1 MESKISESSSSTNP
15 SPIQEKR
22 IVVICATFIMAL
34 AIYYAYQWV
43 MFNKPPLLDGDGFM
57 RLVRIMD
64 LYTTHDW
71 YNCVIARDNYPYGDY
86 VAWTRP
92 LDIMM
97 MILTY
102 PIHWI
107 SSMSFKDSL
116 FWVNFFW
123 GPLLLIIT
131 LWIMVWAIRP
141 LKLSS
146 KANALVV
153 LCFSLS
159 NLIIIGYGPGRGDHH
174 GLLITWY
181 VTIIG
186 LGLRLSSNFNHPHYA
201 QLLGLCV
208 GFGLWISPE
217 TMAGIVCVYLSFVM
231 YWMNTRNSM
240 DGLNVIHYSI
250 PHALLMMVV
259 GMISEHPLHS
269 LLVVE
274 HDRLSIVH
282 CVLLTF
288 GWVVNYFIRMIKPYS
303 KRDKM
308 TWCIMGGIFI
318 LTMMEIVFP
327 GFYKGPM
334 ASVDPHIKSI
344 WFDQVQEIK
353 PLYRFSI
360 ASCIMMSVITLF
372 IMRFLKKTKDHLT
385 IKNFFLINV
394 IGFFILTMLASRWE
408 YYWAA
413 IVPICVGFIYNIHAR
428 GNGRIPFFA
437 IIIALI
443 GLKPIMNNVLT
454 YFSINDYFK
463 KDDIHLPNHHAC
475 EYRLK
480 QWVSNSNDLKILGD
494 DPRTV
499 LFIYPMMYLSSPLL
513 WNTNHR
519 TVGSPY
525 THNVHGIYDNYAFF
539 NSNNWDQSMKIIK
552 QRHISAI
559 VMCPIKNNKNY
570 TVLNDLMNGK
580 VPSHFKKIDLGE
592 GAFIY
597 SIEKENRL
605 DRIFNSLN
613 KTHHFEK

>member
-1 MESKISESSSSTNP
+1 MSKSLSSTNP
-15 SPIQEKR
+15 SPIHEKS

-282 CVLLTF
+282 CVLLTL

-334 ASVDPHIKSI
+334 ASVNPHIKSI

-353 PLYRFSI
+353 PLYKISLLSTIINALITISI
-360 ASCIMMSVITLF
+360 LKFLMKKNKNNTFDSFF
-372 IMRFLKKTKDHLT
+372 I
-385 IKNFFLINV
+385 INLG
-394 IGFFILTMLASRWE
+394 GFFILTMLASRWE
-408 YYWAA
+408 YYWAT
-413 IVPICVGFIYNIHAR
+413 IVPICVGYLYHAYFPH
-428 GNGRIPFFA
+428 NPRIPFYA
-437 IIIALI
+437 IIV
-443 GLKPIMNNVLT
+443 GLCVMESGAELSFNTMLHPMN
-454 YFSINDYFK
+454 SIQKNKMELEQKCK
-463 KDDIHLPNHHAC
+463 K
-475 EYRLK
+475 RLK
-480 QWVSNSNDLKILGD
+480 QWVNSPKELSILGD
-494 DPRTV
+494 EPRTI
-499 LFIYPMMYLSSPLL
+499 LFTFPLIHL
-513 WNTNHR
+513 GPSLLFWTNHR
-519 TVGSPY
+519 TVGSGF

-539 NSNNWDQSMKIIK
+539 NSNDWDQSMKIIK
-552 QRHISAI
+552 QRHIEAI
-559 VMCPIKNNKNY
+559 VTCDCLESEFQVSK
-570 TVLNDLMNGK
+570 DLMNGN
-580 VPSHFKKIDLGE
+580 VPRHFKKIDLGE
-592 GAFIY
+592 GAIIY

-613 KTHHFEK
+613 KTHHFAR